1 MHFNSIFVYVTEF
14 YFYQMYIASSNSL
27 KTTICRYN
35 RIHLF
40 IIRVLLIKEL
50 HKRTFVWYNINKN
63 KRSKLKRGEDVE
75 LQFSDVQSPMFL
87 TEEEC
92 ENFLMKMRWSN
103 GFCCPRCDYNVA
115 FKIHSRR
122 LLECKECRM
131 QVSITAGTIMH
142 KSKLSLLHWFRAI
155 QLLLQEGKEYTASSL
170 SHILEIN
177 YRSAQLMLQKI
188 HYAYLIKENR
198 LNLFRKVRE
207 SASEAPIFNDQESN
221 EETPLT
227 ILNQNSSNEW
237 NLRSYLESKLNR
249 LNTKLKLQ
257 NILPKEYQRYLHK
270 KNRSGFTFNKWI
282 KTFISV
288 YLYPTF
294 LKCFQLSA

>member
-1 MHFNSIFVYVTEF
+1 M
-14 YFYQMYIASSNSL
+14 
-27 KTTICRYN
+27 
-35 RIHLF
+35 
-40 IIRVLLIKEL
+40 
-50 HKRTFVWYNINKN
+50 
-63 KRSKLKRGEDVE
+63 E
-75 LQFSDVQSPMFL
+75 LQFTDVQSHTFL

-103 GFCCPRCDYNVA
+103 GFCCPRCDFNEA
-115 FKIHSRR
+115 FNIRTRR

-155 QLLLQEGKEYTASSL
+155 QLLLQDGKEYTASSL

-177 YRSAQLMLQKI
+177 YRSAHLLLQKI
-188 HYAYLIKENR
+188 HYANLVKENR
-198 LNLFRKVRE
+198 LNLFQKVRE
-207 SASEAPIFNDQESN
+207 SASQTD
-221 EETPLT
+221 
-227 ILNQNSSNEW
+227 LNQNSLKEW
-237 NLRSYLESKLNR
+237 NLHSYLESKINR
-249 LNTKLKLQ
+249 LNSKLMVRS
-257 NILPKEYQRYLHK
+257 ILPKDHERYLHN

-282 KTFISV
+282 KTFVSV

>member
-1 MHFNSIFVYVTEF
+1 M
-14 YFYQMYIASSNSL
+14 
-27 KTTICRYN
+27 
-35 RIHLF
+35 
-40 IIRVLLIKEL
+40 
-50 HKRTFVWYNINKN
+50 
-63 KRSKLKRGEDVE
+63 E
-75 LQFSDVQSPMFL
+75 LQFTDVQSLTFL

-103 GFCCPRCDYNVA
+103 GFCCPRCDYNEA
-115 FKIHSRR
+115 FKIRTR
-122 LLECKECRM
+122 GLLECKECRM

-170 SHILEIN
+170 SHMLEIN

-188 HYAYLIKENR
+188 HYVNLIKENR

-221 EETPLT
+221 EETPQT
-227 ILNQNSSNEW
+227 NLNQNSPNEW

-249 LNTKLKLQ
+249 LNTKLMIR
-257 NILPKEYQRYLHK
+257 NILPKEYQRYLHN
-270 KNRSGFTFNKWI
+270 KNRSGFTFNNWI
-282 KTFISV
+282 KSFISV

>member
-1 MHFNSIFVYVTEF
+1 M
-14 YFYQMYIASSNSL
+14 
-27 KTTICRYN
+27 
-35 RIHLF
+35 
-40 IIRVLLIKEL
+40 EL
-50 HKRTFVWYNINKN
+50 H
-63 KRSKLKRGEDVE
+63 
-75 LQFSDVQSPMFL
+75 FSDVQSHMFQ

-103 GFCCPRCDYNVA
+103 GFCCPCCDYNEA
-115 FKIHSRR
+115 FKIRTRR

-177 YRSAQLMLQKI
+177 YRSARLMLQKI
-188 HYAYLIKENR
+188 HYANLIKENR
-198 LNLFRKVRE
+198 LNYFQKVRE

-221 EETPLT
+221 EETPQT
-227 ILNQNSSNEW
+227 HLNQNSSNEW
-237 NLRSYLESKLNR
+237 SLRLYLESKLNR
-249 LNTKLKLQ
+249 LNTKLMIQ
-257 NILPKEYQRYLHK
+257 NILPNEYRRYLGN
-270 KNRSGFTFNKWI
+270 KNRSGFTFNYWI
-282 KTFISV
+282 KTFMSV

-294 LKCFQLSA
+294 LKCYQLSA